1 MSIRSEA
8 IAKLYREG
16 LSCVIVKNGVEYTSD
31 LFGIKPLMQKLRE
44 DRRFFAG
51 AVIAD
56 KVIGK
61 AAAMLLCDSGIAEV
75 YGAVMSE
82 SAAALLQAHGI
93 PFGYGELVPMIEN
106 RTHDGMCPM
115 EITVNDLIDPADA
128 FDALEITIAKLM
140 QAKA

>member
-1 MSIRSEA
+1 MSIRSQA
-8 IAKLYREG
+8 IAQLYREDV
-16 LSCVIVKNGVEYTSD
+16 SCVIVRNGEVLTSG
-31 LFGIKPLMQKLRE
+31 LFGIKPLMQHLRV
-44 DRRFFAG
+44 DRRFFEG
-51 AVIAD
+51 AIIAD

-61 AAAMLLCDSGIAEV
+61 AAAMLLVDSGIAEI

-82 SAAALLQAHGI
+82 SAAELLKACGI

-115 EITVNDLIDPADA
+115 EQTVLNLTEPADA